1 MIMTKTEKTTLIR
14 SESNDKHQIM
24 WADWISCPKASF
36 HICSIHSTCPCL
48 TVSDS
53 DLTRSKTPFRCAT
66 LKNRVAHSIQ
76 IYANIP
82 EALFLSSKSGVF
94 NPMSFMDSV
103 RICDGFESG
112 LKARFQKPAHETNT

>member
-1 MIMTKTEKTTLIR
+1 MSWTLRVLDTANLFFLVSKLPAKKRICIIIFQISSFNGQKHR
-14 SESNDKHQIM
+14 SAI
-24 WADWISCPKASF
+24 
-36 HICSIHSTCPCL
+36 
-48 TVSDS
+48 
-53 DLTRSKTPFRCAT
+53 AT

-112 LKARFQKPAHETNT
+112 LKARFQKPAHDTSTLA